1 MLIKEK
7 GTIKILM
14 DEQKGVSK
22 TGNEWTAR
30 EFVIEVTDD
39 GYTNAVHFKAFNRE
53 ADAMRGAK
61 VGDTIEV
68 TYKPASREYNGRWYD
83 ELRLFGVVNMSATS
97 APAVKA
103 EAPADVPV
111 DDDIPF

>member
-1 MLIKEK
+1 M
-7 GTIKILM
+7 M

-61 VGDTIEV
+61 IGDTVEV
-68 TYKPASREYNGRWYD
+68 TYKPTARQYNGRWYD
-83 ELRLFGVVNMSATS
+83 ENRVLGVNNVTRNS
-97 APAVKA
+97 APAKVS
-103 EAPADVPV
+103 VPSENKPI
-111 DDDIPF
+111 DEDLPF